1 MKPVRDADGASLWQD
16 VPIRT
21 FCVVIA
27 CLSVFGITVGLGM
40 PLVAII
46 LEKRGY
52 SETLIGAISAAPA
65 FGTLVVAYYVPRL
78 MSLFGSR
85 RVIYVSVITE
95 AICFLLLPLIDN
107 IVAWF
112 VIRMVM
118 GGSGAG
124 LFIASETWINQLAN
138 NRNRGRLMAVYGTV
152 LGVSMALGPII
163 LTITGSEGW
172 APFVAGSLF
181 VALAGL
187 VMRFDHSTMAPA
199 VDGNA
204 SFSPLSFLIV
214 APTVCFAIFATAW
227 HDVNVFALLPVYGLQ
242 SGLSE
247 TNSALLVSGFL
258 FGMVVLTFPV
268 GWAADAFPRYLVLI
282 TCGVG
287 TVVGAALLPVVIGTG
302 LASLL
307 TLFLWG
313 GFSNGLYA
321 VAMTIVGDRFS
332 GVELATA
339 QASFGVI
346 WGIGS
351 LVGPASSGVAMDV
364 MGKNGLVASLV
375 FVALSF
381 LVVGIVRT
389 LRRSL

>member
-1 MKPVRDADGASLWQD
+1 MRA
-16 VPIRT
+16 

-52 SETLIGAISAAPA
+52 SETLIGAISAVPA

-78 MSLFGSR
+78 MSVFGSR
-85 RVIYVSVITE
+85 RVIYVSAITE
-95 AICFLLLPLIDN
+95 TICFLLLPLMDN

-112 VIRMVM
+112 VIRLVM
-118 GGSGAG
+118 GGSAAG

-152 LGVSMALGPII
+152 LGVSMALGPVI
-163 LTITGSEGW
+163 LTLTGTDGW
-172 APFVAGSLF
+172 APFVAGAVF
-181 VALAGL
+181 VALAGMVL
-187 VMRFDHSTMAPA
+187 RLDHSTLAPA
-199 VDGNA
+199 VDGDA
-204 SFSPLSFLIV
+204 SFSPLTFLVV
-214 APTVCFAIFATAW
+214 APTVCLAIFATAW

-242 SGLSE
+242 SGLTE

-258 FGMVVLTFPV
+258 FGMVVLTFPL
-268 GWAADAFPRYLVLI
+268 GWAADNFPRYLVLI
-282 TCGVG
+282 CCGVG
-287 TVVGAALLPVVIGTG
+287 TAVGAALLPVVVNTG
-302 LASLL
+302 LACML

-321 VAMTIVGDRFS
+321 VAMSIVGDRFT

-351 LVGPASSGVAMDV
+351 LVGPASSGIAMDA
-364 MGKNGLVASLV
+364 MGKNGLVVSLV
-375 FVALSF
+375 FIALAF
-381 LVVGIVRT
+381 LVIAIVRT
-389 LRRSL
+389 LKRAF